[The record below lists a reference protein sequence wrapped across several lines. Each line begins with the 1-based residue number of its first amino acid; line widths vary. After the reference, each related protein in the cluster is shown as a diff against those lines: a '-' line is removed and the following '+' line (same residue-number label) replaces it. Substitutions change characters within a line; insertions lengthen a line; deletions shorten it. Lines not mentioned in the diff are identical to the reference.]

1 MQLKRLIVGC
11 LIWSWMCPASLA
23 AEREEVRRY
32 LDTAKAHIRQHH
44 YEEALQDFEQA
55 LKRDPENGRA
65 NSGMGN
71 VYAALKQCEK
81 GVPYLEKA
89 LAVDGNDETAIFG
102 LGACYMDLQQHEK
115 AIPYL
120 MRIVKMRPD
129 YAKASEILAVAYV
142 RRGVVY
148 GRQGHNG
155 QAREAIQSA
164 LALFEKIGN
173 TTRADE
179 VKQMLKDIPE

>member
-1 MQLKRLIVGC
+1 M
-11 LIWSWMCPASLA
+11 WSWMCPAGFA
-23 AEREEVRRY
+23 TDREEVRRY
-32 LDTAKAHIRQHH
+32 VETANAHIRQRH
-44 YEEALQDFEQA
+44 YEEALHDFEQA
-55 LKRDPENGRA
+55 LKLDPENGQA

-71 VYAALKQCEK
+71 VYAGLKQCEK

-89 LAVDGNDETAIFG
+89 LAVNGNDETAIFG

-129 YAKASEILAVAYV
+129 YVKASEILAVAYV

-148 GRQGHNG
+148 GRQGQNDK
-155 QAREAIQSA
+155 AREALQSA

-173 TTRADE
+173 TVRADE
-179 VKQMLKDIPE
+179 LKQMLKDMPK